1 VRRTSSTVVV
11 TLIAAALLLTGCG
24 KKATSSQP
32 AQGGSTGGGSVSTAP
47 GSTSGPGAAGVGG
60 SPSTLNGVPVDA
72 NGCPTSNAIGLAK
85 TKFALHAGLTFGTFH
100 RYLYKP
106 FKAGSF
112 SSGAKGRVAA
122 LVKAGVTALFDAH
135 EIRVATEDVKA
146 NPTLCRV
153 IAAPL
158 RELASTL
165 DGVGSQ
171 IKGGDTSSLDQA
183 NTQAAAITA
192 RSSMNGQP
200 ITETTDQST
209 G

>member
-1 VRRTSSTVVV
+1 MRRTSSTVVV

-32 AQGGSTGGGSVSTAP
+32 GLGSTGGGSVGTAP
-47 GSTSGPGAAGVGG
+47 VGTSGPVPAGVGG

-72 NGCPTSNAIGLAK
+72 NGCATSNAIGLAK

-165 DGVGSQ
+165 DGVGSR
-171 IKGGDTSSLDQA
+171 IKGGDTSGLDQA